1 MSSLGVVTNG
11 VPGLH
16 ANPLRDRAVLL
27 LLFAQDFLDFE
38 RFLRRLF
45 FFLRVKGRERFGE
58 QMKTNIYAFRV
69 AKRNERKVCERV
81 PPARSTRPR

>member
-1 MSSLGVVTNG
+1 VSSLGVVTNG

-45 FFLRVKGRERFGE
+45 FFLEKGRERFGE
-58 QMKTNIYAFRV
+58 QMKTNIYA
-69 AKRNERKVCERV
+69 
-81 PPARSTRPR
+81 

>member
-27 LLFAQDFLDFE
+27 LLFAQDFLDFK

-45 FFLRVKGRERFGE
+45 FFERKRKERFGE
-58 QMKTNIYAFRV
+58 HMKTNTYA
-69 AKRNERKVCERV
+69 
-81 PPARSTRPR
+81 

>member
-1 MSSLGVVTNG
+1 VSSLGVVTNG

-45 FFLRVKGRERFGE
+45 FFERKRKERFGE
-58 QMKTNIYAFRV
+58 HMKTNTYA
-69 AKRNERKVCERV
+69 
-81 PPARSTRPR
+81 

>member
-45 FFLRVKGRERFGE
+45 FFES
-58 QMKTNIYAFRV
+58 
-69 AKRNERKVCERV
+69 ERKREIW
-81 PPARSTRPR
+81 

>member
-1 MSSLGVVTNG
+1 MSSLGVVANG

-45 FFLRVKGRERFGE
+45 FFLR
-58 QMKTNIYAFRV
+58 
-69 AKRNERKVCERV
+69 ERKREIR
-81 PPARSTRPR
+81 

>member
-45 FFLRVKGRERFGE
+45 FFFERERFGE
-58 QMKTNIYAFRV
+58 QMKTNIYAQSC
-69 AKRNERKVCERV
+69 K
-81 PPARSTRPR
+81 T

>member
-45 FFLRVKGRERFGE
+45 FFERKEERFGE
-58 QMKTNIYAFRV
+58 QMKTNISA
-69 AKRNERKVCERV
+69 
-81 PPARSTRPR
+81 

>member
-58 QMKTNIYAFRV
+58 QMKTNIYAQSC
-69 AKRNERKVCERV
+69 K
-81 PPARSTRPR
+81 T

>member
-45 FFLRVKGRERFGE
+45 FF
-58 QMKTNIYAFRV
+58 
-69 AKRNERKVCERV
+69 ERKRGLVSNENQYIRAECK
-81 PPARSTRPR
+81 T